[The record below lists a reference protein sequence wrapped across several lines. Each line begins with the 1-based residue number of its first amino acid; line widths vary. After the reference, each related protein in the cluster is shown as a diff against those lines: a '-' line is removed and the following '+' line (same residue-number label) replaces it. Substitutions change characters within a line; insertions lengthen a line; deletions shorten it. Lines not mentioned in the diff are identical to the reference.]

1 MRLDPVLL
9 WVLRLGGALLL
20 SSAAAHKLG
29 QPPAFRLA
37 LSRYGLLPHWALGP
51 VARGLPLLEAGL
63 AAALLWP
70 ATAPAAAIGGAA
82 LLALYGGA
90 IAASLARGLRGID
103 CGCGGPAG
111 DAPLSLGLLL
121 RNALLVPLLAAGALA
136 PSGRGMGW
144 LDALS
149 IGGGVAAFA
158 LVYLAAEVAM
168 VNAARL
174 RSFEED
180 L

>member
-20 SSAAAHKLG
+20 ASAAAHKLG
-29 QPPAFRLA
+29 QPAAFRLA
-37 LSRYGLLPHWALGP
+37 LSRYGLLPEWALLP
-51 VARGLPLLEAGL
+51 VARGLPVLEAGL
-63 AAALLWP
+63 ALALLWP
-70 ATAPAAAIGGAA
+70 ALAPAAAFASAG
-82 LLALYGGA
+82 LMVLYGGA

-111 DAPLSLGLLL
+111 DAPLSLGLLV
-121 RNALLVPLLAAGALA
+121 RNALLVLLLAAAA
-136 PSGRGMGW
+136 MPSTGRGLGW